1 MTGVRGR
8 YRVGR
13 SSSRP
18 SSSGSTTASTSSTA
32 APHISGDVPLTSP
45 PPASHVATP
54 AVASAPTLAA
64 ESPVDPSS
72 HSGVS
77 PSTSESLHVIEQ
89 DGDG

>member
-8 YRVGR
+8 YRAGR

-18 SSSGSTTASTSSTA
+18 SSSGSTTA
-32 APHISGDVPLTSP
+32 PHILGDIPLTSP

>member
-8 YRVGR
+8 YRAGR

-18 SSSGSTTASTSSTA
+18 SSSGSTTT
-32 APHISGDVPLTSP
+32 PHISGDIPLTSP
-45 PPASHVATP
+45 PPTSHVATP